1 MVVDNR
7 SGRYLQH
14 QPLQPSDFI
23 LSMEYNDNDFPITH
37 LQLQGSWVSSSGRIA
52 LTPFVDARSLLG
64 KVGEKPFL
72 FN

>member
-1 MVVDNR
+1 
-7 SGRYLQH
+7 
-14 QPLQPSDFI
+14 
-23 LSMEYNDNDFPITH
+23 MEYNDNDFPITH